1 MPIKKPQSYQPFV
14 KVQDISSLGR
24 SHRVFGHKSGR
35 THHLLSDL
43 ELSVFLLFEWN
54 TNVVSINEQFALNL
68 EETLA
73 LATEANIKHP
83 SIRGKNKV
91 MTSDFYITLNAKNKA
106 MTSQMALQVKYA
118 KDLDDPRTLEKIEL
132 ERRFWKAK
140 DVPFYIITE
149 NDIPKTV
156 STNIKWLYP
165 AKNTNLVTTSW
176 GDFEYYSKQ
185 LTQHSNFTLIEFC
198 KKCDT
203 ANDLDIGTSLSYM
216 KAFLAHNYM
225 SFDITKD
232 YRKLLCSDISI
243 VEQKYYDYI
252 IEEMKLVANQ

>member
-1 MPIKKPQSYQPFV
+1 
-14 KVQDISSLGR
+14 
-24 SHRVFGHKSGR
+24 
-35 THHLLSDL
+35 
-43 ELSVFLLFEWN
+43 
-54 TNVVSINEQFALNL
+54 
-68 EETLA
+68 
-73 LATEANIKHP
+73 
-83 SIRGKNKV
+83 
-91 MTSDFYITLNAKNKA
+91 

-118 KDLDDPRTLEKIEL
+118 KDLDDPRTIEKIEI
-132 ERRFWKAK
+132 EKRFWKSK

-149 NDIPKTV
+149 NEIPKII
-156 STNIKWLYP
+156 SNNIKWLYP
-165 AKNTNLVTTSW
+165 ARNTNSVNLSFS
-176 GDFEYYSKQ
+176 DYEYYSKQ
-185 LTQHSNFTLIEFC
+185 LLKHSSLKLIEFC